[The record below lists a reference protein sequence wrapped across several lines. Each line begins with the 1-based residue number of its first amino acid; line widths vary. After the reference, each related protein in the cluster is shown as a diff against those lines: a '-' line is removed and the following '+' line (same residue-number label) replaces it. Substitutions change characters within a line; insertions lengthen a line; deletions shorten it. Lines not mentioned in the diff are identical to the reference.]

1 MITREELNIRTLGPC
16 RIASPLRQIET
27 TEEVGSG
34 FIDESGRLLLDDVIF
49 PDEDEGTPLA
59 PRPSL
64 ERAGPR
70 ETIYFDPSKTR
81 AGIVTCGG
89 LCPGINDVVRSIVLA
104 LWNNYGVRTIY
115 GFRNGYQGFI
125 PSYGLSVLDLNPEM
139 VDGWQ
144 ELGGTKLGS
153 SRGHQ
158 PPAEIVDCLE
168 RMGVNMLFVIGGD
181 GTMKGALAISR
192 EIHERNLKISIVGVP
207 KTIDNDILFLDESF
221 GYQTAFSAA
230 VEAIQCAHVEAK
242 GTPNGI
248 GLVRV
253 MGRDSGFIAC
263 SASLAMSDV
272 NFVLI
277 PEVPFVLEGEGGF
290 LEVLHRRLLRREHA
304 VIVVAEGAGGD
315 LLQTDPSARDASG
328 NARMGDIGQYLKAKI
343 AAHFEAIGFETSVK
357 YIDPSYIIRSVPAN
371 AYDSVYCM
379 CLGHEAVHAA
389 MAGKTEM
396 LVGQVHR
403 RMVHIP
409 MQVVTTGRKKLSAN
423 HSMWRLV
430 LETTGQPPRFE

>member
-1 MITREELNIRTLGPC
+1 MVALADLQIRSLGPC
-16 RIASPLRQIET
+16 RIPSPLRQIES
-27 TEEVGSG
+27 TEELDSG
-34 FIDESGRLLLDDVIF
+34 FIDESGRLLIDDVVF
-49 PDEDEGTPLA
+49 PNDPESVPLA
-59 PRPSL
+59 ERPTL

-104 LWNNYGVRTIY
+104 LWNNYGVRMIY
-115 GFRNGYQGFI
+115 GFRNGYQGFV

-158 PPAEIVDCLE
+158 EPADIVDCLE
-168 RMGVNMLFVIGGD
+168 RMGINMLFVIGGD

-207 KTIDNDILFLDESF
+207 KTIDNDILYLDETF

-304 VIVVAEGAGGD
+304 VIVVAEGAGSE

-328 NARMGDIGQYLKAKI
+328 NVKMGDIGQYLKAKI
-343 AAHFEAIGFETSVK
+343 ASHFESIGFETSVK

-396 LVGQVHR
+396 LVGQVQR

-409 MQVVTTGRKKLSAN
+409 MQAVTAGRKKLSPN
-423 HSMWRLV
+423 HAMWRLV